1 MSEST
6 KARNFLNKTKPTIMF
21 EVRKKNSVLLPN
33 VLNKD
38 IEKLFQLSDIN
49 VDNNTKNITTTIS
62 NEQSTSPSMN
72 VPASTI

>member
-6 KARNFLNKTKPTIMF
+6 KARNLLNKTKPTIMF

-49 VDNNTKNITTTIS
+49 VDNNNKNITTTIS
-62 NEQSTSPSMN
+62 NEKSTSPSMN

>member
-49 VDNNTKNITTTIS
+49 VDNNNKNITTTIS
-62 NEQSTSPSMN
+62 NEKSTSPSMN